1 MLALWPLISAHASCF
16 VLPTRA
22 VAYKDSQARASVI
35 GVERLGV
42 VGADF
47 LIESLQE
54 LNYAKSKAAA
64 VDVIR

>member
-1 MLALWPLISAHASCF
+1 
-16 VLPTRA
+16 